1 MSTPDEAVQA
11 QLAEQAQAVTGNPAA
26 AGIYGDP
33 AGASAAPQPIDLS
46 QAAPTN
52 VDTAALLAR
61 LEQLEAAN
69 AQAAADKAAAE
80 EAAKPAPVEPDYN
93 SLSVSGAVSAELHH
107 VLDKID
113 RRFRAL
119 EGRDE
124 AAEVSE

>member
-11 QLAEQAQAVTGNPAA
+11 QLAEQAQTVTGNPAA

-46 QAAPTN
+46 NAAPTS

-69 AQAAADKAAAE
+69 AQAAADRAAAE
-80 EAAKPAPVEPDYN
+80 EAAKPEPVEPDYYN
-93 SLSVSGAVSAELHH
+93 LSVSGAVSSELHN
-107 VLDKID
+107 VIDAID
-113 RRFRAL
+113 RRFKAL
-119 EGRDE
+119 EGRE
-124 AAEVSE
+124 